1 MVNIKN
7 RMISEASVTP
17 HPDASRSIGT
27 LVSIKGVHKS
37 FGNNVVISNLSLEV
51 RQGEF
56 LSLLGPSGCG
66 KTTILRLIAG
76 FERPDAGEIYV
87 SGQLVA
93 GDAAWQ
99 PPEKR
104 GVGMVFQDYALFPHL
119 TVAQNIAFGLHRF
132 KSDARQRQVQEVM
145 HLVGLSGL
153 GNRYPY
159 ELSGGQQQRVA
170 LARALAPGPQ
180 LVLLDEPF
188 SNLDTDLRAQIRPE
202 VERILREAKTTAIF
216 VTHDQEEAM
225 AMGDRVGILYRG
237 CLEQLGT
244 PEEVYHWP
252 ATRFVADFVGQ
263 ADFLS
268 GKVAADT
275 ISTEIGDFVNARN
288 LPSGCQVE
296 IMLRPDDVQL
306 FPDSEEGPHII
317 ARQFRG
323 SENLYTVLLPSGKQI
338 HSSQPSTEIIP
349 IGTRVKIKVELNHVV
364 AFAVTP

>member
-1 MVNIKN
+1 
-7 RMISEASVTP
+7 MISEASVTLR
-17 HPDASRSIGT
+17 PDASRSIGT

-37 FGNNVVISNLSLEV
+37 FGNNMVISNLSLEV

-87 SGQLVA
+87 AGQLVA

-132 KSDARQRQVQEVM
+132 KSDARQRRVQEVM
-145 HLVGLSGL
+145 DLVGLSGL

-225 AMGDRVGILYRG
+225 AMGDRVGILYR
-237 CLEQLGT
+237 
-244 PEEVYHWP
+244 
-252 ATRFVADFVGQ
+252 
-263 ADFLS
+263 
-268 GKVAADT
+268 
-275 ISTEIGDFVNARN
+275 
-288 LPSGCQVE
+288 
-296 IMLRPDDVQL
+296 
-306 FPDSEEGPHII
+306 
-317 ARQFRG
+317 
-323 SENLYTVLLPSGKQI
+323 
-338 HSSQPSTEIIP
+338 
-349 IGTRVKIKVELNHVV
+349 
-364 AFAVTP
+364 